1 MKKHLISVQSGDW
14 YDKSNDDKSMAYA
27 KECGIEAIDY
37 SIDHVI
43 NTTKFSEGEAYPICD
58 LSLENFVNYHS
69 SLKEASEKYGVAI
82 CQMHAPFPIYFPGK
96 DDVNEYIINV
106 LEKIIAT
113 CAYVNCPA
121 LVVHPFVNLSFD
133 ENMEINV
140 AFYRRLIPAAK
151 KYKVKICLENL
162 FKSSKSVIF
171 SNPRDAAKV
180 IDQLNAEAGEDVF
193 GFCFDLGHA
202 NLLRYDV
209 RDFLNVLGKRLT
221 VLHIHDNNGNGDSHL
236 IPYTQTDNW
245 ASKFTTDW
253 EGFIAGLRDI
263 NYEGNISFET
273 FKGVKIMPKE
283 VEKEALSLITAIGR
297 YFRKRIEE

>member
-1 MKKHLISVQSGDW
+1 MKKHLISVQSGNW
-14 YDKSNDDKSMAYA
+14 YDVSNDDASMRYA
-27 KECGIEAIDY
+27 KECGIEALDYNIDN
-37 SIDHVI
+37 VI
-43 NTTKFSEGEAYPICD
+43 NTTKFSEGEVYPICD
-58 LSLENFVNYHS
+58 LSLDEFVKHYTP
-69 SLKEASEKYGVAI
+69 LKDASEKYGVAI
-82 CQMHAPFPIYFPGK
+82 SQMHAPFPVYFPGM

-121 LVVHPFVNLSFD
+121 LVIHPFVNLSFD
-133 ENMEINV
+133 ENMEINLQI
-140 AFYRRLIPAAK
+140 YRRLIPAAK
-151 KYKVKICLENL
+151 KYGVKICLENL

-171 SNPRDAAKV
+171 SNARDAAKM
-180 IDQLNAEAGEDVF
+180 IDRLNEEAGEDLF

-236 IPYTQTDNW
+236 IPFTQTDNW
-245 ASKFTTDW
+245 ASRFTTDW
-253 EGFIAGLRDI
+253 EGFIEGLRDI
-263 NYEGNISFET
+263 AYEGNLSFET
-273 FKGVKIMPKE
+273 FRGVKLMPKD

-297 YFRKRIEE
+297 YLRRRIEE